1 MSVPSITPTEERL
14 LSGKEKRKSKLSIVL
29 IGVIGLL
36 ALGGIGYIGYDK
48 FLADHEV
55 DAVTPPAARNP
66 RTVKDGTSTKPEKA
80 AEPATPKAAKA
91 AGDLKSGPLILEK
104 SKGGSS
110 LVYAVG
116 TIRNESDH
124 QRFGVK
130 VEVDIL
136 DASGKPVGKATD
148 YIQVIEPRK
157 EWRFHALVLE
167 DRAASAKI
175 AAIKEDE

>member
-1 MSVPSITPTEERL
+1 MVLITFLALVVLGAAGYVGYNKFMADKDIDESVSPAASPSPASNVPSSPQAEAPPRQ
-14 LSGKEKRKSKLSIVL
+14 SSKP
-29 IGVIGLL
+29 
-36 ALGGIGYIGYDK
+36 D
-48 FLADHEV
+48 
-55 DAVTPPAARNP
+55 
-66 RTVKDGTSTKPEKA
+66 
-80 AEPATPKAAKA
+80 AAKA
-91 AGDLKSGPLILEK
+91 PKSPKDLKTSELILEK

-136 DASGKPVGKATD
+136 DGRGKKVGKATD
-148 YIQVIEPRK
+148 YIQVIEPRE

-167 DRAASAKI
+167 DRAAAAKI
-175 AAIKEDE
+175 ASIKEDE